1 MPNFITN
8 MGGTDKRPVVLV
20 TAVGVPPGLNVLRA
34 LLETGACDLI
44 AADADP
50 RSPGLYQFATQHTVL
65 PFAADTRAYLD
76 ALVDLVR
83 TRAVT
88 VILPCLEDE
97 VVVLAQ
103 HRAELEAVGARLLLP
118 EAGVVR
124 AVTDKGACT
133 RVATN
138 NGIDCPISQVL
149 PADSSVAERKALL
162 QQFLCVCPLPWII
175 KPVWGHGMRG
185 VTQVATFDEAL
196 AASCITSAELLV
208 QEFIPGP
215 VGSMY
220 LTGLL
225 YDGEGNVV
233 RRFSSRSIRTLYP
246 SGGPATAG
254 VSVIRP
260 DMIEATERLVGLIGT
275 WKGPLNAE
283 WMLDPRDGK
292 LKFIEINPRMWGYGY
307 LATGSGLNFPA
318 GIVSL
323 ALGQDIGPDP
333 GFSVGVTLLRSTT
346 DLIFSTSPFE
356 TKV

>member
-1 MPNFITN
+1 MATSINTHTPN
-8 MGGTDKRPVVLV
+8 KRPVVLV
-20 TAVGVPPGLNVLRA
+20 TAVGAPPGLNVLRA
-34 LLETGACDLI
+34 LTEVGTCDLI

-50 RSPGLYQFATQHTVL
+50 RSPGLYQFSMQHAVL
-65 PFAADTRAYLD
+65 PLANDTRAYLD
-76 ALVDLVR
+76 ALTDLIR
-83 TRAVT
+83 THAVT

-97 VVVLAQ
+97 VIVLAQ
-103 HRAELEAVGARLLLP
+103 HRAELEAAGAKLLLP
-118 EAGVVR
+118 DAEVVR
-124 AVTDKGACT
+124 VVTDKGACT
-133 RVATN
+133 RIAKD

-149 PADSSVAERKALL
+149 PADSPPAERKALL
-162 QQFLCVCPLPWII
+162 QQFLDICPLPWII

-185 VTQVATFDEAL
+185 VTQVASFDEAL
-196 AASCITSAELLV
+196 AAACSTPAELLV

-220 LTGLL
+220 LAGLL
-225 YDGEGNVV
+225 YDNGGSVV

-254 VSVIRP
+254 VSVSRP
-260 DMIEATERLVGLIGT
+260 DMVAATERLVGLIGT

-307 LATGSGLNFPA
+307 LATGSGTNFPA

-323 ALGQDIGPDP
+323 ALDRDIGADP
-333 GFSVGVTLLRSTT
+333 GFREGVALLRSTT
-346 DLIFSTSPFE
+346 DLIFATNPFE
-356 TKV
+356 TKL

>member
-1 MPNFITN
+1 MSIFINTRSA
-8 MGGTDKRPVVLV
+8 DSRPVVLV
-20 TAVGVPPGLNVLRA
+20 TAVGAPPGLNAVRA
-34 LLETGACDLI
+34 LAETGACEII

-50 RSPGLYQFATQHTVL
+50 RSPGLYQFATKHTVL
-65 PFAADTRAYLD
+65 PLAINTRAYLD

-83 TRAVT
+83 SHAVT

-97 VVVLAQ
+97 VVILAQ

-118 EAGVVR
+118 NAEVVR
-124 AVTDKGACT
+124 AVTDKWACT
-133 RVATN
+133 RIARN

-149 PADSSVAERKALL
+149 PADLLLAERSALL
-162 QQFLCVCPLPWII
+162 QQFLCICPLPWII
-175 KPVWGHGMRG
+175 KPVWGHGMKD
-185 VTQVATFDEAL
+185 VTQVASFDEAL
-196 AASCITSAELLV
+196 AVSCSTSVELLV

-215 VGSMY
+215 VGNMY
-220 LTGLL
+220 LAGIL
-225 YDGEGNVV
+225 YDGGGSVV

-254 VSVIRP
+254 ISVSRP
-260 DMIEATERLVGLIGT
+260 DMVEATERLVGLIGI

-318 GIVSL
+318 AIVSL
-323 ALGQDIGPDP
+323 ALGHDIGPDP
-333 GFSVGVTLLRSTT
+333 GFREGVTLLRSTT
-346 DLIFSTSPFE
+346 DLIFTTSLLDP
-356 TKV
+356 KV